1 MIARPLIV
9 STLAVVLAAAGQAA
23 SAQAFRCQ
31 YADGHVEFSQS
42 TCPFGTTALNV
53 ARPDLKQ
60 AATPASAASAAVAV
74 APARATA
81 ATQAGQLDE
90 PGPDGQP
97 PVTWNLVDIDYR
109 GVSVHTL
116 FDKLA
121 QLVGRKVSV
130 DANVRDRVVAAHYH
144 DVPWDEAV
152 ADIAARS
159 GLDVRDDGKTLTV
172 KKKR

>member
-1 MIARPLIV
+1 MTPHHPTA
-9 STLAVVLAAAGQAA
+9 LALAALLLAAGQPAH
-23 SAQAFRCQ
+23 AQAFRCQ
-31 YADGHVEFSQS
+31 YADGHVEYSQS
-42 TCPFGTTALNV
+42 TCPYGTTALNV
-53 ARPDLKQ
+53 ARPTLRQ
-60 AATPASAASAAVAV
+60 AATPVPASAASAAS
-74 APARATA
+74 APARAA
-81 ATQAGQLDE
+81 PATQAGELDA

-97 PVTWNLVDIDYR
+97 PMTWNLVDVDYR
-109 GVSVHTL
+109 GVSVRTL

-121 QLVGRKVSV
+121 QLVGRKVVV

-152 ADIAARS
+152 ADIAARA

>member
-1 MIARPLIV
+1 MNARPLIV
-9 STLAVVLAAAGQAA
+9 STLALVLAAFGQAA

-42 TCPFGTTALNV
+42 PCPNGTIALDV
-53 ARPDLKQ
+53 ARPNLKRVAAPASAAP
-60 AATPASAASAAVAV
+60 AATPAPRS
-74 APARATA
+74 APA
-81 ATQAGQLDE
+81 QAGQLDE

-121 QLVGRKVSV
+121 QLVGRKVAV
-130 DANVRDRVVAAHYH
+130 DANVRDRVVVAHYH

-152 ADIAARS
+152 ADIAARA
-159 GLDVRDDGKTLTV
+159 GLDVRDDGKTLIV